1 METLRAL
8 VQNLVIIVI
17 LAVLLEMMLPGGA
30 MRRYTK
36 MVLGLMV
43 IVAVI
48 QAVNGLSGG
57 GLFKEI
63 EEYAWRDESSGGQ
76 RLDIMERGKRLD
88 EENKR
93 RAMEHYRQ
101 GMEKQIAG
109 LAGLD
114 SRISLSGAEVIVQ
127 DDPSKKDYGMIRE
140 INLVIGGGSS
150 DSRQIRPVDTVSVNA
165 GDKHTVSAAG
175 DRPSPEK
182 VEAARSAADK
192 VASFYNLSPDQV
204 KIIFK

>member
-17 LAVLLEMMLPGGA
+17 LAVLLEMMLPGGE

>member
-17 LAVLLEMMLPGGA
+17 LAVLLEMMLPGGE

-76 RLDIMERGKRLD
+76 RLDIMERGKSLD

-93 RAMEHYRQ
+93 RAMERYRY
-101 GMEKQIAG
+101 GVEKQVAG

-114 SRISLSGAEVIVQ
+114 SRINLSGTEVIVQ
-127 DDPSKKDYGMIRE
+127 DDPSKKDYGRISE
-140 INLVIGGGSS
+140 INLVFGRGGS
-150 DSRQIRPVDTVSVNA
+150 DSRQVRPVDTVSVNA
-165 GDKHTVSAAG
+165 GDKNTGPADG
-175 DRPSPEK
+175 DGLPPEK
-182 VEAARSAADK
+182 MEAARSAADK

-204 KIIFK
+204 KVIFK

>member
-17 LAVLLEMMLPGGA
+17 LAVLLEMMLPGGE

-36 MVLGLMV
+36 MVLGLMI

-57 GLFKEI
+57 GLFKEV

-76 RLDIMERGKRLD
+76 RLDIMERGKKLD

-93 RAMEHYRQ
+93 RAMEQYRQ
-101 GMEKQIAG
+101 GVEKQVAG

-114 SRISLSGAEVIVQ
+114 GRINLSGTEVIVQ

-140 INLVIGGGSS
+140 ISLVIGGGSS
-150 DSRQIRPVDTVSVNA
+150 DSRQIMPVDTISVNA
-165 GDKHTVSAAG
+165 GDKHTAPEAG

-192 VASFYNLSPDQV
+192 VAGFYNLSPDQV